1 MALSQDRAPQSLMSN
16 HDVPS
21 KWFKMA
27 IGTGFAKATLVNQ
40 LEQLFPRNVI
50 LCNAKTSSIHR
61 ICWDFTS
68 QEDLCS
74 AWNSKVGMA
83 CYGIWRFSG
92 RLLWVWKLKSP
103 KAATCGYLRP
113 LAGSGHLRPLAGSGH
128 LRPLAATRW
137 ERPLAATCGH
147 SLGAATCGH
156 LRSLAGAATC
166 GHLRP
171 LAGSSHSRPLAATR
185 WELSGAATCG
195 HSLGAATCG
204 HLRPLAWSGLA
215 ATRVAAS
222 GCVLVEIHGRVGILK
237 KIGFAGKAFFFKF
250 GGWIGRILSCLT
262 KPCG

>member
-166 GHLRP
+166 GHSLGAATRDHLRP
-171 LAGSSHSRPLAATR
+171 LAGNCLGRPLAATR
-185 WELSGAATCG
+185 LERPLAATCG
-195 HSLGAATCG
+195 HSLGAD
-204 HLRPLAWSGLA
+204 LRPLEWL
-215 ATRVAAS
+215 RVAA
-222 GCVLVEIHGRVGILK
+222 C
-237 KIGFAGKAFFFKF
+237 
-250 GGWIGRILSCLT
+250 W
-262 KPCG
+262 